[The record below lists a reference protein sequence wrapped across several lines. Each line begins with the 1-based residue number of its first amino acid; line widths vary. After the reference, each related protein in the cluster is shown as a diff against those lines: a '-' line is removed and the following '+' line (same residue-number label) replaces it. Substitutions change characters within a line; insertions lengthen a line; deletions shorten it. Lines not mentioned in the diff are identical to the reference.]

1 MNALLIGSFVWAQV
15 LIPGKTPVQQFGI
28 DDKGETVVT
37 NSDNSSGIYGH
48 GTFTPLPPPPAS
60 CACQIGGIA
69 VNDSGVVVGVADP
82 ASGTGPRKGFIL
94 NGSTYTF
101 FSRPGWDNTEP
112 RGISNQGLVVGWS
125 YSKDTTQSDGFI
137 YDPSNGTFTDV
148 TPGSGS
154 PSIVQGINRFGRI
167 AGTFVQPSPRKLYGL
182 VSQKNEL
189 SAFGATQVPFA
200 QQFQLGGAATRARG
214 INDFGITAGFTDF
227 GGTTNAFVGN
237 DSWGYEIVV
246 PPGGGTPQTFSICTG
261 INNLGQVA
269 CSVTNADVTITLG
282 LYIGTPGSP

>member
-69 VNDSGVVVGVADP
+69 
-82 ASGTGPRKGFIL
+82 
-94 NGSTYTF
+94 
-101 FSRPGWDNTEP
+101 
-112 RGISNQGLVVGWS
+112 

-214 INDFGITAGFTDF
+214 INDFGITVGFTDF